1 MEKKKKYDNIYVDYS
16 FSLIDKE
23 HGDIITPEMWTLLKH
38 IDADGSISAAATS
51 MKISY
56 RKAWDMVKSC
66 ESSLGICI
74 LNKIRGGINGGKTI
88 LSPEGE
94 KLMSAYDNLIVN
106 VESAFEEYIVCF
118 KRTLKGKSD

>member
-1 MEKKKKYDNIYVDYS
+1 MEKIKKYDNIYVDYS

-38 IDADGSISAAATS
+38 IDTDGSISAAAIS

-56 RKAWDMVKSC
+56 RKAWDMVKGC

-74 LNKIRGGINGGKTI
+74 FTKIRGGVNGGKTV

-94 KLMSAYDNLIVN
+94 KLMAAYDNLISN

-118 KRTLKGKSD
+118 KRTLKGKSN